1 MDQAPLTRKPT
12 RKKTAKKKDN
22 EGPVGDLP
30 VGFDAADEDS
40 DSKELREYLD
50 ARLNDESFRH
60 SKVFKKLDQNGNGSI
75 SKEEFSKRHEVIAGV
90 MGPNYFDQL
99 AGPVDPGTGY
109 APFRGLS
116 EAVDDAKTLGTVFH
130 RYQDLL
136 NDEES
141 EWTRVNLKEIPSAL
155 DSPFVQSKLN
165 QKSTVED
172 LVNATVIVAGGGGGM
187 NFFTGG
193 AVIISPDGLAV
204 TNYHIVEDFN
214 SKMIAMTP
222 DGKAHRVVELL
233 AGDYDRDVALIRI
246 EGNNF
251 PFVKIADSTPEMG
264 SNLVLMH
271 HSENRFY
278 TYDRGYVMRY
288 PRAGKVNWM
297 EISADYAPGGSGC
310 GIFNSN
316 HELVGLV
323 SMIQYGDGPT
333 IAEGMDFADGQSKK
347 SLRQDDDFGPGEGGI
362 LLVKHAVTLSS
373 IKSLWTTTNNSRR
386 QSLSH
391 GSADG
396 KTNANSN

>member
-1 MDQAPLTRKPT
+1 M
-12 RKKTAKKKDN
+12 
-22 EGPVGDLP
+22 
-30 VGFDAADEDS
+30 
-40 DSKELREYLD
+40 YLD
-50 ARLNDESFRH
+50 ARINDERFRH
-60 SKVFKKLDQNGNGSI
+60 SKVFRKLDLNGNGSI
-75 SKEEFSKRHEVIAGV
+75 SQDEFSKRHEVIAGV
-90 MGPNYFDQL
+90 MGPNYIDQL
-99 AGPVDPGTGY
+99 AGPKDPGADY
-109 APFRGLS
+109 VPFRGLAES
-116 EAVDDAKTLGTVFH
+116 VDDAKTLGTVFH
-130 RYQDLL
+130 RYQELL
-136 NDEES
+136 NDRETK
-141 EWTRVNLKEIPSAL
+141 WARVKLKDIPSSVTL
-155 DSPFVQSKLN
+155 SPPHSDRN
-165 QKSTVED
+165 RNSTVED
-172 LVNATVIVAGGGGGM
+172 LVHATVIIAGGGSGT

-214 SKMIAMTP
+214 SKLIAMTS

-233 AGDYDRDVALIRI
+233 AGDYHRDIALIRI
-246 EGNNF
+246 EGENF
-251 PFVKIADSTPEMG
+251 PFVNIADSTPEMG

-333 IAEGMDFADGQSKK
+333 IAEGLEFEDGQSKRT
-347 SLRQDDDFGPGEGGI
+347 LRQDDDFGPSEGGI

-373 IKSLWTTTNNSRR
+373 IKSLWSSSPSST
-386 QSLSH
+386 Q
-391 GSADG
+391 
-396 KTNANSN
+396 